1 MGIKSKIEKRL
12 VTLYENGMIS
22 TQKQVDDYITS
33 YFDGVADVDSIP
45 QEELRKMMEQV
56 KEQFRCA
63 FYRPFYFTFGSSK
76 QFPFQNGYIVLYEE
90 DIRAAARKFKSLYPN
105 LYEPDLLNCSDY
117 YSLEKWKEIT
127 QKFYKD
133 EAPLKVIG
141 KGGYFYEY
149 SR

>member
-1 MGIKSKIEKRL
+1 MESKLEKRL
-12 VTLYENGMIS
+12 VSLFEQGIIN
-22 TQKQVDDYITS
+22 TQKQVDDYIAI
-33 YFDGVADVDSIP
+33 YFDGMADAGSIP
-45 QEELRKMMEQV
+45 QAELQKTIKLV

-63 FYRPFYFTFGSSK
+63 FCRPFYFTFGSSK
-76 QFPFQNGYIVLYEE
+76 QFPFQNGYIVLYAE

-105 LYEPDLLNCSDY
+105 PYEPDILICSDY
-117 YSLEKWKEIT
+117 YSFEKWKEIT
-127 QKFYKD
+127 QECYKD

>member
-1 MGIKSKIEKRL
+1 MKINNKIEKRL
-12 VTLYENGMIS
+12 VALYENGMIS

-63 FYRPFYFTFGSSK
+63 FCRPFYFTFGSSK

-105 LYEPDLLNCSDY
+105 PYEPDLLICSNY

-127 QKFYKD
+127 QEFYKD

-141 KGGYFYEY
+141 KAGYFYEY